1 MQERK
6 ENYHD
11 VEIIYSL
18 PIDEQK
24 QDIGEVHVTINGKP
38 LHAMRS
44 SDGSYATHFLPF
56 KNYESIQGLAR
67 DVAEK
72 VPYFMKDSSK

>member
-1 MQERK
+1 LQKRR
-6 ENYHD
+6 ENYRN

-18 PIDEQK
+18 PIDEQD
-24 QDIGEVHVTINGKP
+24 QDMGNVHITINGKP

-72 VPYFMKDSSK
+72 VPYFMNDSPK